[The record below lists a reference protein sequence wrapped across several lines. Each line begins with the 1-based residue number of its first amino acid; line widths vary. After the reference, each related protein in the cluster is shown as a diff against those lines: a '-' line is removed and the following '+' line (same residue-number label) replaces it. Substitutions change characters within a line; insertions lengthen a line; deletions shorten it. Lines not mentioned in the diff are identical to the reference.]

1 MYVNLGIYV
10 SMYLSIYVYHNFVHL
25 IKKVYW
31 IGPILG
37 GICASILYNL
47 ILRASPA
54 EEEPKP
60 VATKE
65 HA

>member
-1 MYVNLGIYV
+1 LTGS
-10 SMYLSIYVYHNFVHL
+10 SMNPARSFGSAVIAGVWSNHW
-25 IKKVYW
+25 VYW

-47 ILRASPA
+47 ILRAEGPA

-60 VATKE
+60 VAKE
-65 HA
+65 DA